1 MRFQKTLM
9 ISVCVAG
16 MALTGTFPADA
27 KLPSAAQAAVS
38 AEANAEKIEGKV
50 VDKAGPVAGA
60 TVMVKGKDLW
70 TTTDIEGNFLLEGV
84 SSGDILSVSCMGYKT
99 KEVKCSDKL
108 LKILLEEDAQLLDGV
123 VVTGFGLAQKKAT
136 LT

>member
-1 MRFQKTLM
+1 M

-50 VDKAGPVAGA
+50 VDKEPIAEPFTDVFKFDDFIAIVTIHKHFYSWIVAIA
-60 TVMVKGKDLW
+60 
-70 TTTDIEGNFLLEGV
+70 IN
-84 SSGDILSVSCMGYKT
+84 I
-99 KEVKCSDKL
+99 
-108 LKILLEEDAQLLDGV
+108 
-123 VVTGFGLAQKKAT
+123 
-136 LT
+136 